1 MLFRNNNVASYG
13 AAFYVSRVEILH
25 RSIGI
30 DNMIFPIF
38 IYTEVYGTNCFLI
51 TAGSRSVT
59 PLMTFINNTAGMGGD
74 VVYGGLVDTGYDGDW
89 NCLLSF
95 KNLSDMTRQSSE
107 QPFRRITSEPSRVCL
122 CGEEGPDCMIVV
134 DPQDH
139 TVYPG
144 QSLTL
149 PLVVV
154 GQDYG
159 TVSGKVYA
167 QLLNMPSNDVSI
179 PRNQTAQYFDNG
191 GCANFSYVI
200 YSDCETC
207 DVVLVLTAQSR
218 VIRKEMSTE
227 MNERLRNTWSILLSE
242 PNYNKQAVKFIR
254 QYLYYDYQLGLYRLT
269 DSFKKIQ
276 EKTIDGLFTVSDDI
290 SSLEGNISS
299 KLRFP
304 KEIYAYP
311 LYINI
316 KLRPCPIG
324 FALFHSKCACADLL
338 RQKVAPVICDVQSG
352 TISRDGSYW
361 VGMYDNDT
369 VAVSHYCPLNYC
381 KNDSVQV
388 TLSRNA
394 ANGIDTQCNYRHSG
408 VLCGGCRPDMS
419 VALGSE
425 QCLQCSN
432 AYIALVLPFALAG
445 GFVVFIIKAL
455 DLTVCHGAINGIIF
469 YANVVSANKHLFYRK
484 IATNPLTLFIALF
497 NLDLGIETCFY
508 DGLTAYVRT

>member
-1 MLFRNNNVASYG
+1 MSVSHNDIIIDDSRPVLLSNVSVGDTVQIFLQYSRVLLERSVFSGVKNLFQLPQFEGLVSLTWTRLTLRNCTFASNQVTSISASESLIVIRGDIRLVDITATSGAGFVLSKDSSIIVSEESKMLFRNNNVANYG

-38 IYTEVYGTNCFLI
+38 IYTEVYGSNCFLI

-59 PLMTFINNTAGMGGD
+59 PIMTFINNTAGMGGD
-74 VVYGGLVDTGYDGDW
+74 VIYGGLVDTGYDGDW

-139 TVYPG
+139 AVYPG
-144 QSLTL
+144 QTLTL

-200 YSDCETC
+200 SSDCETC

-218 VIRKEMSTE
+218 VIREEMSTE

-242 PNYNKQAVKFIR
+242 PNYNKQAVKYIR
-254 QYLYYDYQLGLYRLT
+254 QYLYCDYQLGLYRLT

-338 RQKVAPVICDVQSG
+338 RQKVLLQLHAMFRAGPYLATDLIGWECMI
-352 TISRDGSYW
+352 T
-361 VGMYDNDT
+361 
-369 VAVSHYCPLNYC
+369 
-381 KNDSVQV
+381 
-388 TLSRNA
+388 TLLLFRITA
-394 ANGIDTQCNYRHSG
+394 HSTTA
-408 VLCGGCRPDMS
+408 RTR
-419 VALGSE
+419 
-425 QCLQCSN
+425 
-432 AYIALVLPFALAG
+432 
-445 GFVVFIIKAL
+445 VF
-455 DLTVCHGAINGIIF
+455 
-469 YANVVSANKHLFYRK
+469 R
-484 IATNPLTLFIALF
+484 
-497 NLDLGIETCFY
+497 
-508 DGLTAYVRT
+508 